1 VRKRILPVVAAL
13 YCLPAGAQEAAM
25 DAGSLAHEVDRL
37 AVTARVLY
45 VAAHPDDE
53 NTRLLA
59 YLANGRHLAAAYLSM
74 TRGGG
79 GQNLIGPEQAELLD
93 VIRTEELMAARGL
106 DGARQFFTRARDFG
120 YSKTADETFSVWGR
134 EAALADVVWVL
145 RTFQPDVVIT
155 RFNEKPPN
163 HGHHTASAIL
173 AREAFAAAAD
183 PTRFPEQL
191 AAGATPWKATRLLHN
206 IPTWRDE
213 PPPEG
218 ALPLDVGAYDPRLG
232 VSYGELAARSRSQH
246 QSQGFG
252 VPGERGSV
260 VERFLTVAGPAA
272 EKDLLD
278 GVPLGWDRY
287 GAAGAPVARALE
299 EARDLLERDRPERAV
314 PALVAALRGMDALP
328 EEPRTRDA
336 RRAAERAVAA
346 ASGLFVRATANHSG
360 VVPGAKLEIA
370 LETIVRRPSG
380 LEILSFH
387 YPDGSTVE
395 TETPIGV
402 NAKTVMRREIALP
415 ASAAVSV
422 PYWLQERVPPDLVG
436 RPRGP
441 AALEAA
447 VTVRA
452 SGRTF
457 RLTAPVR
464 YAWTDPVRGERLRDV
479 PVMPPATVTASRQA
493 VLAPNASFAPLVLKI
508 RAARDEVRGEVSVPL
523 PAGWRIEPVSATVAL
538 EKAGDATTLRFAL
551 TPPPGAGPIEL
562 QPQIVVEERAWSFR
576 EDVLDHPHIPVQVV
590 LRPSTVRAVPLDLKV
605 PGERIGYVMGS
616 GDSVADDLTHVG
628 AQVEILDDEALRAG
642 DLSRFAAIVT
652 GIRAYNTRDALRAAH
667 DRLMRYVE
675 EGGTVVVQYNTQSR
689 LGPLES
695 RIGPFPL
702 EIGRGRVTDE
712 RAAMEPLA
720 ADHEV
725 LVRPHRIVASDFA
738 GWVQERGL
746 YFAETWDPRYTP
758 LLAAADPGESPLGGG
773 LLFARHGKGR
783 YVYTGLAFFRQLPAG
798 VPGAYRLFFNLIG
811 AE

>member
-1 VRKRILPVVAAL
+1 MRKRILPVMAAL
-13 YCLPAGAQEAAM
+13 CCLPAGAQEAAM

-93 VIRTEELMAARGL
+93 VVRTEELMAARGL

-120 YSKTADETFSVWGR
+120 YSKSADETFSVWGH

-155 RFNEKPPN
+155 RFDEKPPN

-173 AREAFAAAAD
+173 AREAFAAAGD

-191 AAGATPWKATRLLHN
+191 AAGAMPWKATRLLHN
-206 IPTWRDE
+206 VPTWRDE
-213 PPPEG
+213 PPPPS

-232 VSYGELAARSRSQH
+232 LSFGELAARSRSQH

-260 VERFLTVAGPAA
+260 VERFLTVAGSAA

-299 EARDLLERDRPERAV
+299 EARDLLDRDRPERAV
-314 PALVAALRGMDALP
+314 PALVAAMRGMDALP
-328 EEPRTRDA
+328 GEPRTRDA
-336 RRAAERAVAA
+336 RRAAERAIAA
-346 ASGLFVRATANHSG
+346 ASGLFVRATANQPG

-395 TETPIGV
+395 PDGPIGV
-402 NAKTVMRREIALP
+402 NAKTVMRRQIVLP
-415 ASAAVSV
+415 AGTAVSV
-422 PYWLQERVPPDLVG
+422 PYWLQEQVAPDLVG

-447 VTVRA
+447 VTVRV
-452 SGRTF
+452 SGRTL
-457 RLTAPVR
+457 RLTAPVQ

-479 PVMPPATVTASRQA
+479 LVMPPATVTASRQA
-493 VLAPNASFAPLVLKI
+493 VLAPNASSAPLVLKI
-508 RAARDEVRGEVSVPL
+508 RAARDEVRGEVTVPV
-523 PAGWRIEPVSATVAL
+523 PAGWRVEPASATVAL
-538 EKAGDATTLRFAL
+538 EKAGDATTVRFAL

-562 QPQIVVEERAWSFR
+562 QPQVVVEGRAWSFR
-576 EDVLDHPHIPVQVV
+576 EDVLDHPHIPMQVI
-590 LRPSTVRAVPLDLKV
+590 LRPSTVRAVPLQLQV
-605 PGERIGYVMGS
+605 PGKRIGYVMGS

-675 EGGTVVVQYNTQSR
+675 DGGTVVVQYNTQSR

-695 RIGPFPL
+695 RIAPFPL

-720 ADHEV
+720 PDHEV
-725 LVRPHRIVASDFA
+725 LVRPHRITASDFA

-746 YFAETWDPRYTP
+746 YFAENWDPRYTP
-758 LLAAADPGESPLGGG
+758 IFAAADPGESPLRGG

-811 AE
+811 AQ